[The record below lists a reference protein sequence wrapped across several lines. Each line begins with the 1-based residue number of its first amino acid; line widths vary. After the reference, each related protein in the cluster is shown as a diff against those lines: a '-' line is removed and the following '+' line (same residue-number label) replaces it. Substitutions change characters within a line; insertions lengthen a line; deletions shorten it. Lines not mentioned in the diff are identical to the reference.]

1 MTAPHL
7 LLGRRGERLAC
18 RFLIRAGYDILAR
31 RHRTRSGEL
40 DLVAFEGDTL
50 VFVEVKTRSS
60 RSHGDPWEYVDWE
73 KRQALRRAA
82 EDFIAR
88 FDLGRFDYR
97 FDVVSVVGRQV
108 ELFRDAF

>member
-18 RFLIRAGYDILAR
+18 RFLARAGYDILAR
-31 RHRTRSGEL
+31 RYRARPGEL
-40 DLVAFEGDTL
+40 DLIAFEGDTL

-60 RSHGDPWEYVDWE
+60 RNYGEPWEYVDWE

-82 EDFIAR
+82 EDFISR

-97 FDVVSVVGRQV
+97 FDIVSVVGREVQ
-108 ELFRDAF
+108 LFRDAF

>member
-7 LLGRRGERLAC
+7 LLGRRGERQAC
-18 RFLIRAGYDILAR
+18 RFLARSGYDILAR
-31 RHRTRSGEL
+31 RHRTRSGEI
-40 DLVAFEGDTL
+40 DLVAFEGDIL
-50 VFVEVKTRSS
+50 VFVEVKTRTG
-60 RSHGDPWEYVDWE
+60 RSYGEPWEYVDWE

-97 FDVVSVVGRQV
+97 FDVVSVIGREIQ
-108 ELFRDAF
+108 LFRDAF

>member
-18 RFLIRAGYDILAR
+18 RFLVRAGYDVLAR
-31 RHRTRSGEL
+31 RYRARSGEL

-50 VFVEVKTRSS
+50 VFVEVKTRAS
-60 RSHGDPWEYVDWE
+60 RRYGEPWEYVDWE

-88 FDLGRFDYR
+88 FDLGRYDYR
-97 FDVVSVVGRQV
+97 FDIVSVVGREVQ
-108 ELFRDAF
+108 LYRDAF